1 MANYRLQSLLRI
13 RANREDKAS
22 AALAVARQ
30 AVAEAVNA
38 VHARERELADFR
50 ATAEA
55 RRDRIYEAVMN
66 RPVTMD
72 ELDRAREGVAR
83 IDDEGVLRADN
94 VLLAQKELNERRNE
108 ETQARARF
116 VSATKDRMKISEH
129 RARWAQ
135 DEVRAQEH
143 FQELE
148 LEDFTGK
155 KNHDVD

>member
-1 MANYRLQSLLRI
+1 MATYRLQSLLRI

-30 AVAEAVNA
+30 AVAEALNA
-38 VHARERELADFR
+38 VHTRECELADFR

-55 RRDRIYEAVMN
+55 RRDRIYAAVMN

-94 VLLAQKELNERRNE
+94 VLLAKKALDERRSE
-108 ETQARARF
+108 ESKARAQF
-116 VSATKDRMKISEH
+116 VLATKDRMKISEH
-129 RARWAQ
+129 RTRWAQ

-155 KNHDVD
+155 KNTDVD

>member
-1 MANYRLQSLLRI
+1 MATYRLQSLLRI

-30 AVAEAVNA
+30 AVAEALNA
-38 VHARERELADFR
+38 VHTRERELADFR

-55 RRDRIYEAVMN
+55 RRDRIYAAVMN

-83 IDDEGVLRADN
+83 IDDEGVLRADT
-94 VLLAQKELNERRNE
+94 VLLAKKALDERRSE
-108 ETQARARF
+108 ESKARAQF
-116 VSATKDRMKISEH
+116 VLATKDRMKISEH
-129 RARWAQ
+129 RTRWAQ

-155 KNHDVD
+155 KNTDVD

>member
-1 MANYRLQSLLRI
+1 MATYRLQSLLRI

-30 AVAEAVNA
+30 AVAEALNA
-38 VHARERELADFR
+38 VHTRERELADFQ

-55 RRDRIYEAVMN
+55 RRDRIYAAVMN

-72 ELDRAREGVAR
+72 ELDRAREGIAR

-94 VLLAQKELNERRNE
+94 VLLAKKALDERRSE
-108 ETQARARF
+108 ESKARAQF
-116 VSATKDRMKISEH
+116 VLATKDRMKISEH
-129 RARWAQ
+129 RTRWAQ

-155 KNHDVD
+155 KNTDVD